1 MNKNITKR
9 DIIEGIGFVLMVV
22 SIVTIVMV
30 ARETYGL
37 RSEVKNLLKI
47 TNRKQYANNKEY

>member
-9 DIIEGIGFVLMVV
+9 DIIEGIGFVLMVL
-22 SIVTIVMV
+22 SIITILMV

-37 RSEVKNLLKI
+37 RSEVKDLLSI
-47 TNRKQYANNKEY
+47 TNRK